1 MPGYQ
6 YAADGNPRA
15 VHAYPSRY
23 GGSSNQRRPNECSPN
38 GSGSYRNTYSSPNP
52 VSAPPYWALSSIY
65 ALHLLATVVW
75 VGGLASLALLLGPS
89 ARRVLDQGTYAVML
103 GQMQRRLQALG
114 WFSLLVLTVTG
125 LFQMSANPNY
135 KGFLAIANP
144 WAVAILLKHLTF
156 GGMILVSGY
165 VTWGLYP
172 ALHRTSLQ
180 QAAGRE
186 VGAQLARLHR
196 QERWALW
203 ANLALAV
210 LILAFTALAR
220 AA

>member
-1 MPGYQ
+1 
-6 YAADGNPRA
+6 
-15 VHAYPSRY
+15 
-23 GGSSNQRRPNECSPN
+23 
-38 GSGSYRNTYSSPNP
+38 
-52 VSAPPYWALSSIY
+52 
-65 ALHLLATVVW
+65 
-75 VGGLASLALLLGPS
+75 
-89 ARRVLDQGTYAVML
+89 VLDSSLYAVVL
-103 GQMQRRLQALG
+103 GQMQRRLQTLG
-114 WFSLLVLTVTG
+114 WFSLLVLTITG

-135 KGFLAIANP
+135 KGFLAITNP

-172 ALHRTSLQ
+172 ALHRTILQ

-203 ANLALAV
+203 TNLALAV

>member
-1 MPGYQ
+1 M
-6 YAADGNPRA
+6 
-15 VHAYPSRY
+15 
-23 GGSSNQRRPNECSPN
+23 
-38 GSGSYRNTYSSPNP
+38 
-52 VSAPPYWALSSIY
+52 SAPPYWALSLIY
-65 ALHLLATVVW
+65 VLHLLATVIW
-75 VGGLASLALLLGPS
+75 VGGLASMALLLGPS
-89 ARRVLDQGTYAVML
+89 ARRTLEPGTYAVVL
-103 GQMQRRLQALG
+103 GQVQRRLQGLG
-114 WFSLLVLTVTG
+114 WFALTILTVTG

-165 VTWGLYP
+165 VTWGLNP
-172 ALHRTSLQ
+172 SLHRAALR

-186 VGAQLARLHR
+186 VGAELDRLR
-196 QERWALW
+196 RREQWALW
-203 ANLALAV
+203 ANLGLAV